1 MTVNIILDSYNI
13 EKGDEFLHVNSQS
26 DHILALHQIDDSVD
40 SGIDLRIAVHNR
52 AMFSWFDHYRSR
64 KEISISLTDP
74 CRELADLLGTTAE
87 QLPTELRQ
95 DPWVIVKEGIL
106 DQAKQSPRT
115 SNEDIFT
122 WLLKTTLG
130 TIWADECLLNRSQL
144 ASLIEEYAFGRANN
158 NLHPTILGF
167 RDQKIK
173 HWVNSGTPYSN
184 VVQWLFKSDPCDRA
198 RALILRKVVE
208 GYPHQVRIDSLQFG
222 GRWAQLSELE
232 DMKQILDVIDINKAR
247 QLKIPSSFSQ
257 VINDYLE
264 AALEDQNILSVIE
277 CLSGVLQCEE
287 HSIQYYLRRHS
298 REIDSSWTEV
308 LMKILEIFSK
318 NVDSLDFTKYLK
330 KLIPIPVPSP
340 LDSTSS
346 WENVSAW
353 LTGEYLPF
361 YYWCSSV
368 SRIED
373 TVECE
378 RDFENWLVNN
388 YDSISRTNAYAP
400 FALRGVISS
409 YIGTNPIAIII
420 VDGMS
425 WEHAGVLRNAL
436 ALTDIKCLSNT
447 GHISAIPTETRLS
460 KPSLIAGKIFSQ
472 IDPDEETDEYASL
485 LATVLNIE
493 EREIGWGNSNTTSL
507 EDLIREPKKAY
518 LFLYNEIDEVIHK
531 AMSPESRQQHI
542 ERILAEI
549 ASEISA
555 AARNFQSF
563 FHKELSIIIS
573 SDHGYSELPNE
584 VQLVR
589 LPQPNSCKVS
599 HGRVAECQSGGE
611 LTISDLHNLDEDIT
625 GEKGIIYFVSKGYSC
640 IESRPRGAVHG
651 GLTPQEVFAPIIVGS
666 RMPSVEFLELEIA
679 LTGEV
684 RRGRV
689 ENEVCF
695 HMANPNTVAVTV
707 TEIRMSLFNATCG
720 VPSQILGGS
729 KAKVNGN
736 MNGESLTSRKIELN
750 GRIKIDFLGDIL
762 MQEFRLTVETSGA
775 AVASKSFEEEFE
787 V

>member
-74 CRELADLLGTTAE
+74 CRELADLLGTTTE

-106 DQAKQSPRT
+106 DQAKRFPRS

-130 TIWADECLLNRSQL
+130 TIWADAHLLHRSQMT
-144 ASLIEEYAFGRANN
+144 SLIEEYAFGRASND
-158 NLHPTILGF
+158 LHPTILGF
-167 RDQKIK
+167 RDQKIQ

-184 VVQWLFKSDPCDRA
+184 VVQWLFKSDPCERA

-208 GYPHQVRIDSLQFG
+208 GYPHQVQIDSLQFG

-232 DMKQILDVIDINKAR
+232 DMKQILDVIDINKAH
-247 QLKIPSSFSQ
+247 QLQIPSSFSQ
-257 VINDYLE
+257 VINDHLE
-264 AALEDQNILSVIE
+264 TALENRNILSIIE
-277 CLSGVLQCEE
+277 CLSGVLRCEE
-287 HSIQYYLRRHS
+287 HAIQNYLKKHN
-298 REIDSSWTEV
+298 REIDFSWTEV
-308 LMKILEIFSK
+308 LMKILEKFST
-318 NVDSLDFTKYLK
+318 NVDNLHFTKYVR
-330 KLIPIPVPSP
+330 KLIPTPAPSS
-340 LDSTSS
+340 LDSNSR
-346 WENVSAW
+346 WDNVSAW

-373 TVECE
+373 TVERE
-378 RDFENWLVNN
+378 REFENWLVKN

-400 FALRGVISS
+400 YALRGVISS

-425 WEHAGVLRNAL
+425 WENAGVLRNAL
-436 ALTDIKCLSNT
+436 ALKDIKCLANT
-447 GHISAIPTETRLS
+447 GHIGAIPTETRLS
-460 KPSLIAGKIFSQ
+460 KPSLIAGKIYSQ

-493 EREIGWGNSNTTSL
+493 EREIGWGNSSTTSL
-507 EDLIREPKKAY
+507 EDLTREPKKAY
-518 LFLYNEIDEVIHK
+518 LFLYNEIDGVIHK

-542 ERILAEI
+542 ERILADI

-555 AARNFQSF
+555 AASNFQSF
-563 FHKELSIIIS
+563 FHKELFIIIS
-573 SDHGYSELPNE
+573 SDHGYSELPGE
-584 VQLVR
+584 VQLVK
-589 LPQPNSCKVS
+589 LPQPNSCSIS
-599 HGRVAECQSGGE
+599 HGRVAECQSDRK
-611 LTISDLHNLDEDIT
+611 LTISDLHCLDEGIT
-625 GEKGIIYFVSKGYSC
+625 GNKGIIYFVSKGYSC
-640 IESRPRGAVHG
+640 IESKPRGAVHG

-689 ENEVCF
+689 NNEVYF
-695 HMANPNTVAVTV
+695 HVVNPNTVAVAV
-707 TEIRMSLFNATCG
+707 TEIQMSLFNVTYG
-720 VPSQILGGS
+720 IPSQILGGS

-736 MNGESLTSRKIELN
+736 INGESLTNRKIELN
-750 GRIKIDFLGDIL
+750 GRIKIDFLGAIQT
-762 MQEFRLTVETSGA
+762 QEFKLTMETSGA